1 VYGGVLA
8 VSRRDAAETLAY
20 SSIGQVGYVLVAL
33 GVGGPVGLAA
43 AVLYAIVNALNK
55 TMLFLAVG
63 MRGGLVGAAF
73 VLGALSV
80 AGMPPAVGFLGK
92 LALLHTGV
100 VAGSP
105 ALVALLVAGSALSFV
120 YMFQLYQHEF
130 WDPARAGTP
139 SPWHLQLLP
148 TVLAL
153 LVLAAG
159 LWPEP
164 LLALSRD
171 AAAALSTGGHR

>member
-1 VYGGVLA
+1 
-8 VSRRDAAETLAY
+8 
-20 SSIGQVGYVLVAL
+20 VLVAL

-43 AVLYAIVNALNK
+43 AVLYAIVNSLNK
-55 TMLFLAVG
+55 TMLFLAVEL
-63 MRGGLVGAAF
+63 RGALVSAAF

-92 LALLHTGV
+92 LAMLHTGV
-100 VAGSP
+100 VAESP
-105 ALVALLVAGSALSFV
+105 ALVALLVVGSTLSFV
-120 YMFQLYQHEF
+120 YMFQMYQHEF
-130 WDPARAGTP
+130 WRGESRGRVTPWALQVLPA
-139 SPWHLQLLP
+139 
-148 TVLAL
+148 VLAL

-171 AAAALSTGGHR
+171 AAAVLWRGDPR

>member
-1 VYGGVLA
+1 MKATTGNRWIKRMALGLA
-8 VSRRDAAETLAY
+8 VASIAAPTAQAQERPY
-20 SSIGQVGYVLVAL
+20 WE
-33 GVGGPVGLAA
+33 
-43 AVLYAIVNALNK
+43 LNQH
-55 TMLFLAVG
+55 
-63 MRGGLVGAAF
+63 R
-73 VLGALSV
+73 SV
-80 AGMPPAVGFLGK
+80 QPYG
-92 LALLHTGV
+92 
-100 VAGSP
+100 
-105 ALVALLVAGSALSFV
+105 
-120 YMFQLYQHEF
+120 QLYQHEF

-148 TVLAL
+148 TALAM